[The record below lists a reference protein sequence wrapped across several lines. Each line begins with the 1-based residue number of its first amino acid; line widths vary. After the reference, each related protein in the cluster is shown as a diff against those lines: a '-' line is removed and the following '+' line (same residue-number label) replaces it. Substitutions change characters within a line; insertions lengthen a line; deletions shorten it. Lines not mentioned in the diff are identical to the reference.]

1 MPALAS
7 HACGRLSARLHR
19 GKAPSTIRPA
29 RLFACSEPNLAA
41 SHSGRKPRS
50 RRSRARGEGRLAVE
64 KSGAFSDTTVK
75 GDALAKVR
83 FLAVHVAPLPPGDA
97 CGLRCNQAW
106 RAVLE
111 SGCNVFL
118 HRHAVELF
126 LKSGIIIIHRKLK
139 LPYDREPYSTD
150 KPMLLDRA
158 GTWKSLYKTH
168 DLADLYAYWKKLMV
182 DNKDK
187 LEGLTKNK
195 PDMSVPAEL
204 DGWIDTLGRVDPS
217 NYYFWYPV
225 SKNRAEDKEKSP
237 FREVSLDDLF
247 PQEPKEDKKVKA
259 LVLENSKGEFV
270 RAFKHDDSTDR
281 KVGEAA
287 SEAAQMLSNF
297 DAMYRFEFTDGW

>member
-1 MPALAS
+1 MLY
-7 HACGRLSARLHR
+7 LM
-19 GKAPSTIRPA
+19 AP
-29 RLFACSEPNLAA
+29 LEEHYDKGF
-41 SHSGRKPRS
+41 G
-50 RRSRARGEGRLAVE
+50 AV
-64 KSGAFSDTTVK
+64 
-75 GDALAKVR
+75 GDAFHQAAKALGKENAGQR
-83 FLAVHVAPLPPGDA
+83 FAWNHLP
-97 CGLRCNQAW
+97 
-106 RAVLE
+106 E
-111 SGCNVFL
+111 IFL

-139 LPYDREPYSTD
+139 LPYDQEPYSTD

-158 GTWKSLYKTH
+158 GNWKSLYKTH

-187 LEGLTKNK
+187 LEGFTKNK

-204 DGWIDTLGRVDPS
+204 DGWIDTLGGVDPS
-217 NYYFWYPV
+217 NDYFRYPV

-247 PQEPKEDKKVKA
+247 PQEPKEDEKVKA